1 MAQNFKL
8 LGSVG
13 VGKKKEKYSKAAK
26 VFVFYFIIKMKCR
39 NKFSIQQ
46 INQEHL
52 TAHER
57 DKSSETDRQILSQS
71 DTGETEH
78 VLIFDMS
85 ETKLFRQVIHCFFQ
99 T

>member
-1 MAQNFKL
+1 VVIIPFRLVASVKLQIKKARNFKL

-13 VGKKKEKYSKAAK
+13 VGHKKKKYSKVAA
-26 VFVFYFIIKMKCR
+26 VFVFFIYKKMKYR

-57 DKSSETDRQILSQS
+57 DKSSETDRRILWQS
-71 DTGETEH
+71 DIGERTD
-78 VLIFDMS
+78 L
-85 ETKLFRQVIHCFFQ
+85 
-99 T
+99 